1 VIGARALLETLLA
14 EGVDTCFMNPGT
26 SEMHFVAALDD
37 VPAMRSVLAL
47 FEGVATGAADGYG
60 RMTGR
65 PAATLVHL
73 GPGLGNGLANLHN
86 ARRAYTPVVNV
97 VGDHATYHQACDA
110 PLQSDIETSAA
121 NVSQAIIRPAD
132 RAGLA
137 SAAVRAVAQASG
149 PPGGVATLI
158 LPADISWT
166 EGDDPGR
173 TGQRPEEGH
182 NAPANAAPD
191 AAAHAPQHADAAH
204 AAAHAPQHADAADAA
219 AHAPAP
225 QHADAP
231 DTAAIDA
238 AAKALRSGRRTGFLV
253 GGDGTRRHS
262 LMVLGDVA
270 QRFGAATIC
279 ETFPARLER
288 GAGIPAL
295 TPLPYLGELAAD
307 LLDGLEHLILVGARS
322 PVSFFAYPGKPSS
335 LVPAGC
341 QVHQLSEPGLPAG
354 AALTALAAA
363 LDVAPGTWRA
373 PDTERPEPPAGTDPL
388 TAEAVNRTV
397 GALMPEG
404 AIISDESATSGFRA
418 RGASS
423 GAPPHDWLTLTGGAI
438 GQGLPVAVGAAVA
451 APGRRVIAL
460 QADGGSLYTIQALWT
475 MAREGLDVVTVIYNN
490 RSYAILNME
499 LDRVGAAAGP
509 RARSMLDLSRPD
521 VDFVSLATGL
531 GVGATRATTVGEF
544 TDRLAAALAT
554 PGPSLIEAMI

>member
-1 VIGARALLETLLA
+1 MIGARALLETLLA
-14 EGVDTCFMNPGT
+14 GGVDTCFMNPGT

-86 ARRAYTPVVNV
+86 ARRAHTPVVNV
-97 VGDHATYHQACDA
+97 VGDHATYHQAYDA

-132 RAGLA
+132 RASLA
-137 SAAVRAVAQASG
+137 EDAARAVRAATG

-158 LPADISWT
+158 LPADLSWS
-166 EGDDPGR
+166 EGPGPVT
-173 TGQRPEEGH
+173 TG
-182 NAPANAAPD
+182 PAQND
-191 AAAHAPQHADAAH
+191 EPQ
-204 AAAHAPQHADAADAA
+204 PV
-219 AHAPAP
+219 
-225 QHADAP
+225 
-231 DTAAIDA
+231 DTTAVTA
-238 AAKALRSGRRTGFLV
+238 AAKALRSGERTGFLV

-270 QRFGAATIC
+270 QRFGAETIC

-295 TPLPYLGELAAD
+295 TPLPYLGEMAAD
-307 LLDGLEHLILVGARS
+307 LLDGLAHLILVGARS
-322 PVSFFAYPGKPSS
+322 PVSFFAYPGKPSD
-335 LVPAGC
+335 LVPAGG
-341 QVHQLSEPGLPAG
+341 QVHHLSEPGQP
-354 AALTALAAA
+354 ALAALEA
-363 LDVAPGTWRA
+363 LAAELDVAPGTWKA
-373 PDTERPEPPAGTDPL
+373 ANVERPTAPTGTEAL
-388 TAEAVNRTV
+388 TAEAVNRAV

-451 APGRRVIAL
+451 SPGRRVIAL
-460 QADGGSLYTIQALWT
+460 QADGGSLYTFQSLWT

-499 LDRVGAAAGP
+499 LDRVGAGAGGP
-509 RARSMLDLSRPD
+509 RAKAMLDLSRPD
-521 VDFVSLATGL
+521 LDFVSLARGL
-531 GVGATRATTVGEF
+531 GVAATRATTAGELS
-544 TDRLAAALAT
+544 DQLAAALAT

>member
-1 VIGARALLETLLA
+1 MIGARALLETLLA
-14 EGVDTCFMNPGT
+14 SGVDTCFMNPGT
-26 SEMHFVAALDD
+26 SEMHFVAALDE

-86 ARRAYTPVVNV
+86 ARRARTPVVNV
-97 VGDHATYHQACDA
+97 VGDHATYHQAYDA

-137 SAAVRAVAQASG
+137 ADAARAVALAAG

-158 LPADISWT
+158 LPADISWS
-166 EGDDPGR
+166 EGPG
-173 TGQRPEEGH
+173 
-182 NAPANAAPD
+182 PAGPADRGVPLPVD
-191 AAAHAPQHADAAH
+191 AAAV
-204 AAAHAPQHADAADAA
+204 
-219 AHAPAP
+219 
-225 QHADAP
+225 
-231 DTAAIDA
+231 TG
-238 AAKALRSGRRTGFLV
+238 AAKALRSGQRTGFLV
-253 GGDGTRRHS
+253 GGDGTRRQA

-270 QRFGAATIC
+270 HRFGAETIC

-295 TPLPYLGELAAD
+295 TPLPYLGEMAAD
-307 LLDGLEHLILVGARS
+307 LLDGLAHLILVGARS
-322 PVSFFAYPGKPSS
+322 PVSFFAYPGKPSD

-341 QVHQLSEPGLPAG
+341 QVHQLSQPGQPAV
-354 AALTALAAA
+354 ATLEALAAE
-363 LDVAPGTWRA
+363 LDVSPGTWRA
-373 PDTERPEPPAGTDPL
+373 PDDERPGPPTGADRL
-388 TAEAVNRTV
+388 TAEAVNRAV

-404 AIISDESATSGFRA
+404 AVISDESATSGFRA

-451 APGRRVIAL
+451 SPGRRVIAL
-460 QADGGSLYTIQALWT
+460 QADGSSLYTIQALWT
-475 MAREGLDVVTVIYNN
+475 MAREGLDVTTVIYNN

-499 LDRVGAAAGP
+499 LDRVGAAGGP
-509 RARSMLDLSRPD
+509 RARAMLDLSRPD
-521 VDFVSLATGL
+521 LDFVSLAAGM
-531 GVGATRATTVGEF
+531 GVPATRATMAGEF
-544 TDRLAAALAT
+544 ANQFAAALAT
-554 PGPSLIEAMI
+554 SGPTLIEAVI